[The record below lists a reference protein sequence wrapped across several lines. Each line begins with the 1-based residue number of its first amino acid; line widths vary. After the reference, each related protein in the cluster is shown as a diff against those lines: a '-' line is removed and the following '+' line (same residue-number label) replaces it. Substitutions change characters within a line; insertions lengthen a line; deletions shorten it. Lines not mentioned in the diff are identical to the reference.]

1 MLHVAIIAAAK
12 SASVFRSLTT
22 LKDQVSNE
30 GSIELKGETIGDGIR
45 TCPRC
50 PPLVRID
57 GERMEIGWSARGKL
71 VAVQNF
77 SFVILQFIKPC
88 F

>member
-30 GSIELKGETIGDGIR
+30 GSIELKGEIIGDGIR
-45 TCPRC
+45 TCPRW
-50 PPLVRID
+50 PPPCANRWRAYGDWMVGKGKVGR
-57 GERMEIGWSARGKL
+57 SAKL
-71 VAVQNF
+71 SIRNPA
-77 SFVILQFIKPC
+77 SH
-88 F
+88 